1 MRAALTGKRGQAA
14 SARAAPGAKI
24 VALDA
29 PKFASAYGFSQPEW
43 TKSLPVCVERWLG
56 APWRSES

>member
-14 SARAAPGAKI
+14 SARAAPGVTI
-24 VALDA
+24 VALGP
-29 PKFASAYGFSQPEW
+29 PKFASAYGFSRPEW
-43 TKSLPVCVERWLG
+43 TKSPPVCVERWLG